1 MMNIVHKISFA
12 LVAAFLAI
20 SCNSGKKQTDPQPTA
35 QDSIQ
40 VKQPELPPLEPGEV
54 EYKDD
59 AFREVIE
66 LEGHNLVADSFV
78 FMPTNSK
85 VLVKGKYMIM
95 RVEVYTRDLHPFI
108 IFKYPEMTYV
118 TEVGQYGN
126 GPDEFLLGD
135 IIPTDDP
142 KYLCYLME
150 TTREKLYKLNRKGQI
165 EPYSFSFS
173 SSPEYRPFG
182 SLKEYIHNVGEDDFI
197 YSDKSKSGRSIYRSY
212 AKGDSVIREELCSLQ
227 ADPKVRNPFAYMGY
241 MAINAKKNRIAYA
254 YRYYKKLKFMTLNA
268 DTIKDINY
276 NLKEFDIETLNIAN
290 GLDRNATHYCYI
302 TGGENYVYVVH
313 SGRVPSDMTADWS
326 YINVEQ
332 YDWNGNPIR
341 KYKLKNF
348 FGKIYVD
355 EARKRMVGITFAYD
369 DPFVEFKLPE

>member
-1 MMNIVHKISFA
+1 MKYFSLLFA
-12 LVAAFLAI
+12 LLFMA
-20 SCNSGKKQTDPQPTA
+20 SCHSQQKPSESQPET

-40 VKQPELPPLEPGEV
+40 VEQLELPPLEAGEV

-59 AFREVIE
+59 AFREIVEI
-66 LEGHNLVADSFV
+66 EGHNLVADSFV

-118 TEVGQYGN
+118 TEIGQYGN

-173 SSPEYRPFG
+173 TSPEYRPFG

-241 MAINAKKNRIAYA
+241 MAINTKKNRIAYA

-326 YINVEQ
+326 YISVEQ

-341 KYKLKNF
+341 KYK
-348 FGKIYVD
+348 
-355 EARKRMVGITFAYD
+355 
-369 DPFVEFKLPE
+369 

>member
-40 VKQPELPPLEPGEV
+40 VKQPELPPLEAGEV

-302 TGGENYVYVVH
+302 N
-313 SGRVPSDMTADWS
+313 SP
-326 YINVEQ
+326 
-332 YDWNGNPIR
+332 
-341 KYKLKNF
+341 LKNQHI
-348 FGKIYVD
+348 G
-355 EARKRMVGITFAYD
+355 
-369 DPFVEFKLPE
+369 